1 MFIPFYVDR
10 SKFDIAKDVFTD
22 AAWVA
27 GYVVGFAIA
36 VYEHFA
42 APTQTVALLEAAPE
56 PVQPSPAVALTVNE
70 LRAQCK
76 TAGIRWNRAGSGGRH
91 LTKTE
96 MIAAL
101 AVHHG

>member
-1 MFIPFYVDR
+1 MFIPFYEDR
-10 SKFDIAKDVFTD
+10 SKFGITKDLFAD

-36 VYEHFA
+36 VYKHFA
-42 APTQTVALLEAAPE
+42 TPTPTVTLIESAPE
-56 PVQPSPAVALTVNE
+56 TVKPLPFVTVNE

-76 TAGIRWNRAGSGGRH
+76 TAGIRWNRAGQGGKH

-101 AVHHG
+101 AVK

>member
-1 MFIPFYVDR
+1 MFIPFYEDR
-10 SKFDIAKDVFTD
+10 SKFDIAAELFAD

-27 GYVVGFAIA
+27 GYVFGFAIA
-36 VYEHFA
+36 VYEHFT
-42 APTQTVALLEAAPE
+42 APTQTVALIESAPE
-56 PVQPSPAVALTVNE
+56 APQPSNVATVNE

-76 TAGIRWNRAGSGGRH
+76 TVGIRWNRAGHGGKH
-91 LTKTE
+91 MTKTE

>member
-1 MFIPFYVDR
+1 MFIPFYEDR
-10 SKFDIAKDVFTD
+10 SKFDITKDLFAD

-36 VYEHFA
+36 VYQHFA
-42 APTQTVALLEAAPE
+42 APTQTVTLLEGSLE
-56 PVQPSPAVALTVNE
+56 PVQPLPFVTVNE

-76 TAGIRWNRAGSGGRH
+76 DQGIRWNRAGQGGKH

-101 AVHHG
+101 AVRHG